1 MFQKTWNWDLSLFY
15 TLVMKSSQELFQ
27 AFFTT
32 VIRWQKLNPPSFIF
46 LITHS
51 IAIVEVLFLIHHPLE
66 NHFTERYIFSVF
78 TLEVRLPAV

>member
-46 LITHS
+46 LITH
-51 IAIVEVLFLIHHPLE
+51 PLE

-78 TLEVRLPAV
+78 TLEVRLPLV